1 MFNRIELKFVYRI
14 KLRIDQ
20 FILSNH
26 TALFPDDNEIPRIS
40 DKTSVIMHHHDLAPI
55 TIFHLKCIFDFVQ
68 AAVPPHPCISDL
80 VCFEF
85 VIHNYYNTDIQIE
98 SIDIDLGRFEIT
110 LDLSLVKFNQ
120 D

>member
-1 MFNRIELKFVYRI
+1 MFDGIELKFIHRI
-14 KLRIDQ
+14 ELRIDQ

-68 AAVPPHPCISDL
+68 ATISSYLYILDL
-80 VCFEF
+80 ICFEF
-85 VIHNYYNTDIQIE
+85 IIHNYYNINIQIE
-98 SIDIDLGRFEIT
+98 PIDIDLRQFEII
-110 LDLSLVKFNQ
+110 LDLSSVKFNQ